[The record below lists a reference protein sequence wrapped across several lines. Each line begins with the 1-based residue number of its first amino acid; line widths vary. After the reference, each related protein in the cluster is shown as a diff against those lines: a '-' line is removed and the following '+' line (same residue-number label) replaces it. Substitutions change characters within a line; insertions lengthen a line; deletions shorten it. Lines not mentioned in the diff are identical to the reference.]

1 MQHRTVRVVTDS
13 TCDLSRAEVEKL
25 GAVMV
30 PLSVSFGP
38 EVFYD
43 GQLSSD
49 EYWERAGGAHWPKT
63 SQPSAGAFERAFG
76 AQLDAGYE
84 VVCLTLT
91 GHHSGTHGTALAA
104 AQRLGDKITVVD
116 SRSVSIGM
124 AWQVIAAAEA
134 ASKGAER
141 HEIVALVEDMA
152 RRTRL
157 YAVLDTIENVRRG
170 GRVSKVMPL
179 LNRMMGMFDLKAVL
193 AMVDGELGLVA
204 ALRSYEG
211 ALRKVRGET
220 MAFAPLEKIGVIHTR
235 VPEMARAFGD
245 TLADMAGLNREEVRV
260 VEVGPVLACHAGP
273 RVLGAFLLSESLPD

>member
-1 MQHRTVRVVTDS
+1 MQHPRVRVVTDS
-13 TCDLSRAEVEKL
+13 TCDLSQAEIEKL

-49 EYWERAGGAHWPKT
+49 EYWERAGGTYWPKT
-63 SQPSAGAFERAFG
+63 SQPSAGAFERVFG
-76 AQLDAGYE
+76 AQLMAGYE
-84 VVCLTLT
+84 VLCLTLT

-104 AQRLGDKITVVD
+104 ARRLGDKVAVVD

-124 AWQVIAAAEA
+124 AWQVMAAAEA
-134 ASKGAER
+134 ASEGAER
-141 HEIVALVEDMA
+141 QEIVALVEDMA
-152 RRTRL
+152 KKTRL
-157 YAVLDTIENVRRG
+157 FAVLDTIENVRRG
-170 GRVSKVMPL
+170 GRVSRVMPL

-193 AMVDGELGLVA
+193 AMADGELGLVA

-211 ALRKVRGET
+211 ALSRVRGET
-220 MAFAPLEKIGVIHTR
+220 LGFAPLEKIGVIHTR
-235 VPEMARAFGD
+235 VPEMASAFAD
-245 TLADMAGLNREEVRV
+245 TLADMAGLDREEVRV

-273 RVLGAFLLSESLPD
+273 RVLGAFLLSRSLPD